1 MLGPGRGQRSGSQ
14 ARVRV
19 RGRGL
24 VSRARF
30 GVTGKVRS
38 WGGSE
43 DWGRRLRSGQRSEPG
58 IQGRGLRRGPGSGV
72 EGWGPDGGEGSE
84 GESQAGPGLAE
95 QPGFWG
101 RQRTPQD
108 RAAAATAERALT
120 SPPAS
125 CRRQLGASSPSPPRQ
140 SFAPSKVSA
149 SPARIPCGRQTR
161 RQGFGFPGSRNEVR
175 RLGFECSA
183 PCLFLLGKGTQ
194 YRKLVPRRPLHQ
206 SPFKFPF

>member
-58 IQGRGLRRGPGSGV
+58 IEGRGLRRGPGSGV
-72 EGWGPDGGEGSE
+72 DGWGPGGGEGSE

-95 QPGFWG
+95 RPGFWG

-125 CRRQLGASSPSPPRQ
+125 CRRQLGASSPSTPRR